1 MALAGRGDR
10 VEGFHAVAAAVAAG
24 RVLELLVQR
33 SKTGRADYVELM
45 ELARRG
51 GAKVQVV
58 EDVSS
63 EAATSAPQGVV
74 ATARPLPTLS
84 LEALLA
90 RVTPPALMVVDHLE
104 DAHNLGAI
112 ARSVEAAGLAG
123 LVVPGRRGVPLGPA
137 AFKAAAGALERIG
150 VTVVSSIAAVIS
162 ELKRHQVW
170 SVGLAGDGA
179 TSLFGLELLTE
190 PVAIVAGGEGK
201 GLSELVRKRVDVLA
215 AIPMAAGES
224 LNASV
229 AAALAAFEVAR
240 VRRSLPLPPFGAP
253 STTQRSL

>member
-24 RVLELLVQR
+24 RVLELLIQR
-33 SKTGRADYVELM
+33 SKTSRSEYLDLM
-45 ELARRG
+45 DSARRG
-51 GAKVQVV
+51 GARVEVV
-58 EDVSS
+58 EDITP

-74 ATARPLPTLS
+74 AVARPLRLLS

-90 RVTPPALMVVDHLE
+90 RVTPPALLVVDHLE

-112 ARSVEAAGLAG
+112 ARSVEAAGVAG
-123 LVVPGRRGVPLGPA
+123 LVVPGRRGTPLGAA

-150 VTVVSSIAAVIS
+150 VTVVSSIAATIS
-162 ELKRHQVW
+162 ELKRHGVW
-170 SVGLAGDGA
+170 SVGLAGDGD

-190 PVAIVAGGEGK
+190 PVAIVVGGEGR
-201 GLSELVRKRVDVLA
+201 GLSELVRKRVDLLA
-215 AIPMAAGES
+215 AIPTVGGES

-229 AAALAAFEVAR
+229 AAALAAFEVTR
-240 VRRSLPLPPFGAP
+240 VRESR
-253 STTQRSL
+253 QR